1 MLEKNFLI
9 ADEILFDAK
18 PDAVPYNYRI
28 SYKLAQLCL
37 ILEMC
42 CGRGGCS
49 LLKLHMISIGLSTN
63 NDMEKLSDFA
73 NDRLTNYTIVRF
85 DPAVNHAVKY
95 ALAEE
100 LFFQQQNGLFRLTKK
115 GKAYVKKIIRNTD
128 LLSNEKRYLFTLSN
142 KLTEEKINNLT
153 SLWRYSNVEN

>member
-85 DPAVNHAVKY
+85 DPAVNHAVSMH
-95 ALAEE
+95 
-100 LFFQQQNGLFRLTKK
+100 
-115 GKAYVKKIIRNTD
+115 
-128 LLSNEKRYLFTLSN
+128 LLKNCSFNN
-142 KLTEEKINNLT
+142 KMV
-153 SLWRYSNVEN
+153 YFV